1 MKVYIS
7 GAITND
13 PDYME
18 HFAAAELELLKM
30 GHIAVNPAKM
40 SSIIMHQFLEDAK
53 IEYDHDDWLITVMV
67 LLKHCDAIYLISGW
81 DRSQGALQEYQTAK
95 KLGLQIMFQGG
106 WF

>member
-53 IEYDHDDWLITVMV
+53 IEYDHDDWLITVLV
-67 LLKHCDAIYLISGW
+67 LLNQCDAIYLIKGW
-81 DRSQGALQEYQTAK
+81 DRSQGAVIEHQEAK
-95 KLGLQIMFQGG
+95 KKGLKVMFQGS
-106 WF
+106 